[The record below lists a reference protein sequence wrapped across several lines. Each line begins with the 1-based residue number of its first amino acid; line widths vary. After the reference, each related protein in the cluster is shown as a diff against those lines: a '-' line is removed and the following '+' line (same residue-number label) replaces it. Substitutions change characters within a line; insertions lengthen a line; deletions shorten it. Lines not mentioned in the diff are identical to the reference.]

1 MFPSY
6 KIGTNSLSTRNER
19 SKRALLHHGYHLVK
33 AATRRWSVFPCGTA
47 SLAQVSTII
56 GPCPLQV
63 RSVKFDVYLDCPHT
77 QAQTRPPRNL
87 AGVLHLDSKFAF
99 GVPFQQIVPSRHN
112 PQHTHTHTHSNRKQL
127 KSKWAN
133 SRRSGTADTSGP
145 TASQAKRRQIKRTGP
160 QNQKQTTNS
169 SEGKNLF
176 NRTTSIP
183 SPGFILAWSPA

>member
-6 KIGTNSLSTRNER
+6 KIGANSLSTRNER

-87 AGVLHLDSKFAF
+87 AGCPTPRLKVCIWRPLSTDCTE
-99 GVPFQQIVPSRHN
+99 QTQ
-112 PQHTHTHTHSNRKQL
+112 PQHTHIHTATENSL
-127 KSKWAN
+127 KAN
-133 SRRSGTADTSGP
+133 GQTADVAEQRTR
-145 TASQAKRRQIKRTGP
+145 ADRRHAKP
-160 QNQKQTTNS
+160 
-169 SEGKNLF
+169 SED
-176 NRTTSIP
+176 R
-183 SPGFILAWSPA
+183 